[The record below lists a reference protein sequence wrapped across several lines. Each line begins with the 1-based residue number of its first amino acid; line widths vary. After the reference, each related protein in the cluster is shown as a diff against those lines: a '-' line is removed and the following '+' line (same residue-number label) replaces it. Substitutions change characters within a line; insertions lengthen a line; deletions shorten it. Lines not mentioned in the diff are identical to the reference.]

1 MWYLRGF
8 LPSGSAKCCKLKHFV
23 RCLCS
28 RFKRA
33 VLSHVLCILP
43 QETTLQIETGQQR
56 DPKESWREG
65 RTNAFTHTGKVL
77 HREVFTLRNFCTQT
91 SWSFQTQKL
100 LHKEVLHRELLNTE
114 AFTHRE
120 IFTQTRFHTEELSHT
135 EGNFCTKKSLHFTQR
150 NFYTQKLLHREVF
163 AQRRLYTE

>member
-1 MWYLRGF
+1 MFFAFFHKKQRCRL
-8 LPSGSAKCCKLKHFV
+8 KLDNSVTRKKAGGRDAQTLLHTQG
-23 RCLCS
+23 
-28 RFKRA
+28 RFY
-33 VLSHVLCILP
+33 
-43 QETTLQIETGQQR
+43 T
-56 DPKESWREG
+56 
-65 RTNAFTHTGKVL
+65 
-77 HREVFTLRNFCTQT
+77 EVFTLRNFCTQT

-100 LHKEVLHRELLNTE
+100 LHKEVLHRELLHTE

-120 IFTQTRFHTEELSHT
+120 IFTQPRFHTEELSHT